1 MTEDTNDLATGLK
14 QAMQNAPATVTV
26 ITAGATLSEANGL
39 TATSV
44 CSVSMDPPSI
54 LVCVNRDSNSHQLI
68 TESGRFCANYL
79 SLDQKAIAES
89 FASPGTG
96 PEKFERANTRVR
108 EESGCIAL
116 EGCLAN
122 ICCEVSQVI
131 AAGTHSVFIGT
142 VKHVSVSDNGVP
154 LLYGLRGFGVF
165 SAD

>member
-1 MTEDTNDLATGLK
+1 MTQDTNDLTAGLK

-26 ITAGATLSEANGL
+26 ITVGASMSEANGL

-96 PEKFERANTRVR
+96 PEKFERASAGAR
-108 EESGCIAL
+108 EEDGWVEL
-116 EGCLAN
+116 KGCLAN
-122 ICCEVSQVI
+122 LCCEVSQSI
-131 AAGTHSVFIGT
+131 EAGTHSIFIGT
-142 VKHVSVSDNGVP
+142 VKRVSVSEGGVP
-154 LLYGLRGFGVF
+154 LLYGMRGFGSF
-165 SAD
+165 ATD